1 MAMKQMYINGVGSG
15 TYKVYISSDT
25 YLDSPS
31 IDYTEYTIPAVNGNV
46 VAYNKRLNNV
56 VRKFDCF
63 IKKDPLVNLNG
74 FKKLIYKNT
83 GYLRIESD
91 YDPDTYQLGYLAQD
105 IKVTP
110 FNKGNN
116 LEVRFTLY
124 FSCKPQ
130 KWFKT
135 NEAEKEFEPA
145 DLGVSWSIVGRND
158 KELKQM
164 LSRLPADQ
172 QPQGQYFA
180 RVTLSDESLSAAQVT
195 DISLSCSGFA
205 FCRLYMWVRTMGQ
218 LIVQEDKPVCWG
230 YGSSGI
236 SYSGKWYRELTVYAP
251 LEKDLT
257 LNATAQTTAGTKTFS
272 IDFSDIQYTAEN
284 NAAFGVTVR
293 QRLYYSLDKASD
305 IVESPAVLQGYSQ
318 NKKVS
323 EAMYVMHFELMDT
336 DLREK
341 LVDVYMTA
349 DGLRID
355 IDEENN
361 AFAVKGS
368 DSLDISSY
376 LEVNG
381 NIDRRCDMVTGTYV
395 GGGGNPGAINSALII
410 PEWWQL

>member
-1 MAMKQMYINGVGSG
+1 MTMKQMYINGVGSG
-15 TYKVYISSDT
+15 TYKVYISSDS

-63 IKKDPLVNLNG
+63 IKKDPLVNLNS

-91 YDPDTYQLGYLAQD
+91 YDPNTYQLGYLAQD

-110 FNKGNN
+110 FSTGNN
-116 LEVRFTLY
+116 LQVRFTLY

-130 KWFKT
+130 KWFKS
-135 NEAEKEFEPA
+135 NEAQEEFEPL
-145 DLGVSWSIVGRND
+145 DLGVSWSIVDRSD
-158 KELKQM
+158 KELKLM
-164 LSRLPADQ
+164 LNRLPADQ

-180 RVTLSDESLSAAQVT
+180 RITLSDESLNAAQVT
-195 DISLSCSGFA
+195 DISLQCNGFA
-205 FCRLYMWVRTMGQ
+205 FCRLYMWTYSMGD
-218 LIVQEDKPVCWG
+218 IVVQVNKPVCWG
-230 YGSSGI
+230 KGSSGI
-236 SYSGKWYRELTVYAP
+236 TYVSQWYRELTVYAP

-257 LNATAQTTAGTKTFS
+257 LNATAQTSAGTKTFS
-272 IDFSDIQYTAEN
+272 IDFSDIQYTVQN
-284 NAAFGVTVR
+284 NAAFGVTMK
-293 QRLYYSLDKASD
+293 QRIFYNLDKTGT
-305 IVESPAVLQGYSQ
+305 IVNGAAVLQGYVQ
-318 NKKVS
+318 NKLVS
-323 EAMYVMHFELMDT
+323 EAMYVMHFELMDS

-341 LVDVYMTA
+341 LVDAYMTA

-381 NIDRRCDMVTGTYV
+381 NVDRRCDMVTGSYL
-395 GGGGNPGAINSALII
+395 GGSDPGTVISALLI

>member
-15 TYKVYISSDT
+15 TYKVFISSDS

-63 IKKDPLVNLNG
+63 IKKDPLVNLNN
-74 FKKLIYKNT
+74 FKKLLYRNT

-110 FNKGNN
+110 FSTGNN
-116 LEVRFTLY
+116 LQVRFTLY

-135 NEAEKEFEPA
+135 NEAEEEFEPT
-145 DLGVSWSIVGRND
+145 DLGVSWSIVDRSD
-158 KELKQM
+158 KELKMM

-180 RVTLSDESLSAAQVT
+180 RITLSDESLSAAQVT

-205 FCRLYMWVRTMGQ
+205 FCRLYMWNYSMGD
-218 LIVQEDKPVCWG
+218 IVVQVNKPVCWG
-230 YGSSGI
+230 KGSSSI
-236 SYSGKWYRELTVYAP
+236 TFVSQWYRELTVYAP

-257 LNATAQTTAGTKTFS
+257 LSATAQTSAGTKTFS
-272 IDFSDIQYTAEN
+272 IDFSDIQDTVQN
-284 NAAFGVTVR
+284 LAAFGVTMK
-293 QRLYYSLDKASD
+293 QRIFYNLDKTGT
-305 IVESPAVLQGYSQ
+305 IVNGEAVLQGYVQ
-318 NKKVS
+318 NKLVS
-323 EAMYVMHFELMDT
+323 EAMYVMHFELMDS
-336 DLREK
+336 DLREN
-341 LVDVYMTA
+341 LVDNYMTA

-381 NIDRRCDMVTGTYV
+381 NIDRRCDMVTGSYH
-395 GGGGNPGAINSALII
+395 GGSDPGTVISALLI

>member
-15 TYKVYISSDT
+15 TYKVFISSDT

-63 IKKDPLVNLNG
+63 IKKDPLVNLNN
-74 FKKLIYKNT
+74 FKKLLYRNT

-91 YDPDTYQLGYLAQD
+91 YDPDTYQLGYLAQE
-105 IKVTP
+105 ISVKP
-110 FNKGNN
+110 FNTGNN
-116 LEVRFTLY
+116 LQVRFTLY

-135 NEAEKEFEPA
+135 NEAEEEFEPT
-145 DLGVSWSIVGRND
+145 DLGVSWSIVDRSD
-158 KELKQM
+158 KELKLM
-164 LSRLPADQ
+164 LNRLPADQ

-180 RVTLSDESLSAAQVT
+180 RVTLSDESLSAATVT
-195 DISLSCSGFA
+195 DINVDSNGFA
-205 FCRLYMWVRTMGQ
+205 FCRLYMWTYSMGD
-218 LIVQEDKPVCWG
+218 IVVQVNKPVCWG
-230 YGSSGI
+230 KGSSSI
-236 SYSGKWYRELTVYAP
+236 TYASQWYRELTVYAP

-257 LNATAQTTAGTKTFS
+257 LSATAQTSAGTKTFS
-272 IDFSDIQYTAEN
+272 IDFSDIQYTVQN
-284 NAAFGVTVR
+284 LAAFGVTMK
-293 QRLYYSLDKASD
+293 QRIFYNLDKTGT
-305 IVESPAVLQGYSQ
+305 IVNGAAVLQGYVQ
-318 NKKVS
+318 NKLVS
-323 EAMYVMHFELMDT
+323 EAMYVMHFELMDS
-336 DLREK
+336 DLREN
-341 LVDVYMTA
+341 LVDNYMTA

-361 AFAVKGS
+361 AFAVNGS

-381 NIDRRCDMVTGTYV
+381 NVDRRCDMVTGSYH
-395 GGGGNPGAINSALII
+395 GGSDPGTIISALLI